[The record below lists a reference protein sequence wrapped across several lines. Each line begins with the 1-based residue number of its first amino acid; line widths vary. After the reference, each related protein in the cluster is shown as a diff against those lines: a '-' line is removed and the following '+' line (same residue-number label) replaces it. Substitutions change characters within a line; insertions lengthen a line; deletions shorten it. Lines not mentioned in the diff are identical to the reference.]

1 MIKKSLPLVLF
12 LLGIM
17 LFSCASEKDYLVKI
31 QTRHGDMYAVLFDET
46 PRHKENFID
55 LAKSGRFDSTDF
67 HRVIQNFMIQGGD
80 VFGKEGLPQDAW
92 PTVPAEI
99 KPGFFHKKGMIAA
112 ARQGNNI
119 NPERRSSGS
128 QFYIV
133 QGKVYGRD
141 ELITDMRLLGETFF
155 KYIQLASNAEL
166 KDSYNRL
173 YEEQKFDTLN
183 QLMLDQK
190 ANLEQFYSISLEKP
204 MSQAQIEAYTKDGG
218 TPHLDGEY
226 TVFGEV
232 IKGLDVL
239 ELIASEPTGP
249 RDVPENKVFMK
260 VSVELLPKSKIEK
273 GFGYSYDKVP

>member
-1 MIKKSLPLVLF
+1 MKKTLPVFLAIFMSLLV
-12 LLGIM
+12 
-17 LFSCASEKDYLVKI
+17 SCASEKDYLIKI
-31 QTRHGDMYAVLFDET
+31 QTRHGDMYAILFDET
-46 PRHKENFID
+46 PRHKDNFIE
-55 LAKSGRFDSTDF
+55 LAQAGRFDSTDF

-99 KPGFFHKKGMIAA
+99 KPGFIHSKGMIAA

-133 QGKVYGRD
+133 QGKVYTKD
-141 ELITDMRLLGETFF
+141 ELVTDMRQLSETFF

-166 KDSYNRL
+166 KETYSKL
-173 YEEQKFDTLN
+173 YEEERFDELN
-183 QLMLDQK
+183 DMMLKEK
-190 ANLEQFYSISLEKP
+190 ANLEKFYSISLEKP
-204 MSQAQIEAYTKDGG
+204 MTAQQVEAYTTLGG

-226 TVFGEV
+226 TVFGQL

-239 ELIASEPTGP
+239 DRIASEPTGP
-249 RDVPENKVFMK
+249 RDVPEEKVYMM

-273 GFGYSYDKVP
+273 EFGYSYEK

>member
-1 MIKKSLPLVLF
+1 MKKTLPVFLAIFMGLLV
-12 LLGIM
+12 
-17 LFSCASEKDYLVKI
+17 SCASEKDYLIKI
-31 QTRHGDMYAVLFDET
+31 QTRHGDMYAILFDEA
-46 PRHKENFID
+46 PRHKDNFIE
-55 LAKSGRFDSTDF
+55 LAQAGRFDSTDF

-99 KPGFFHKKGMIAA
+99 KPGFIHSKGMIAA
-112 ARQGNNI
+112 ARQGNNM

-133 QGKVYGRD
+133 QGKVYTKD
-141 ELITDMRLLGETFF
+141 ELVTDMRQLSETFF

-166 KDSYNRL
+166 KETYSKL
-173 YEEQKFDTLN
+173 YEEERFEELN
-183 QLMLDQK
+183 DMMLK
-190 ANLEQFYSISLEKP
+190 EKVNLEKFYSMSLEKP
-204 MSQAQIEAYTKDGG
+204 MTAQQVEAYTTLGG

-226 TVFGEV
+226 TVFGQL

-239 ELIASEPTGP
+239 DRIAAEPTGP
-249 RDVPENKVFMK
+249 RDVPEQKVYMT

-273 GFGYSYDKVP
+273 EFGYSYEK